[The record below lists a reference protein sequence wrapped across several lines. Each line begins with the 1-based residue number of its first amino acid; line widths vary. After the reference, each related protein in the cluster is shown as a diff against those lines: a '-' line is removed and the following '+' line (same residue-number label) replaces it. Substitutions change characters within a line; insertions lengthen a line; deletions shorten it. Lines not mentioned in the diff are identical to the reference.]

1 MCVCMC
7 MDMDGY
13 GWICVCFFSAALP
26 VGLEPKSAAIKVI
39 SRNNPQV
46 CVCVDVWRW
55 MCGDGLV
62 ELDVDVWMCVDKVD
76 ENNADVNND
85 GGVDCNK
92 FECE

>member
-1 MCVCMC
+1 MLCMCLCVCMC

-62 ELDVDVWMCVDKVD
+62 ELDVDVWMC
-76 ENNADVNND
+76 ADV
-85 GGVDCNK
+85 GVM
-92 FECE
+92 